1 MYLKSISVL
10 LITVLLNAC
19 SSYAGPIPE
28 KAWSVSVSM
37 PTFYPVSVTQ
47 AYGVNDAQD
56 WTSPLHAFSQFMRIS
71 AFENIKK
78 ELPDYDGFG
87 LPIHPFAMNRRG
99 DQVMRIK
106 LPPDTLYL
114 YWVSLINTQFYVTKY
129 TVSEDVKSLMAQ
141 KSLYQNRDGSL
152 GNVCYRTEFVFGLL
166 PNGQAKVWL
175 RGCGEIIYLTELAP
189 DKVMDRDSHGFGAE
203 KYKQPGSSLE
213 RIHQRAKDAGVL
225 IDPIPW
231 DKVNKVYSMEEIKP
245 LN

>member
-1 MYLKSISVL
+1 MYLKSISFL
-10 LITVLLNAC
+10 LITALLNAC
-19 SSYAGPIPE
+19 SSYAGSIPE
-28 KAWSVSVSM
+28 TPWSVSISM

-56 WTSPLHAFSQFMRIS
+56 WTSPLHTFSQFMRIS
-71 AFENIKK
+71 AFENINKRFH
-78 ELPDYDGFG
+78 EYDGFG
-87 LPIHPFAMNRRG
+87 LPIQDYAMNQKK
-99 DQVMRIK
+99 QVVQIK
-106 LPPDTLYL
+106 LPPAALYL

-129 TVSEDVKSLMAQ
+129 TVSEDVKSLMAR

-175 RGCGEIIYLTELAP
+175 RGCGEIIYLAELGP
-189 DKVMDRDSHGFGAE
+189 DRVLDRDSNGFDE
-203 KYKQPGSSLE
+203 ERYKQGSLLND
-213 RIHQRAKDAGVL
+213 IQQRAKDAGVS

-231 DKVNKVYSMEEIKP
+231 DKVNKVYSMEEIKS

>member
-1 MYLKSISVL
+1 MYLKNISFL
-10 LITVLLNAC
+10 LITALLNAC
-19 SSYAGPIPE
+19 SSYAGSIPE
-28 KAWSVSVSM
+28 TPWSVSISM

-56 WTSPLHAFSQFMRIS
+56 WTSPLHTFSQFMRIS
-71 AFENIKK
+71 AFENINKRFH
-78 ELPDYDGFG
+78 EYDGFG
-87 LPIHPFAMNRRG
+87 LPIQDYAMNQKK
-99 DQVMRIK
+99 QVVQIK
-106 LPPDTLYL
+106 LPPDALYL

-129 TVSEDVKSLMAQ
+129 TVSEDVKSLMAR

-175 RGCGEIIYLTELAP
+175 RGCGEIIYLAELGP
-189 DKVMDRDSHGFGAE
+189 DRILNRDSNGFDE
-203 KYKQPGSSLE
+203 ERYKQGSLLND
-213 RIHQRAKDAGVL
+213 IQQRAKDAGVS

>member
-1 MYLKSISVL
+1 MYFKNVSVL
-10 LITVLLNAC
+10 LITALLNAC
-19 SSYAGPIPE
+19 SSYAGSIPE
-28 KAWSVSVSM
+28 TPWSVSISM

-56 WTSPLHAFSQFMRIS
+56 WTSPLHTFSQFMRIS
-71 AFENIKK
+71 AFENINKRFH
-78 ELPDYDGFG
+78 EYDGFG
-87 LPIHPFAMNRRG
+87 LPIQDYAMNQKK
-99 DQVMRIK
+99 QVVQIK

-129 TVSEDVKSLMAQ
+129 TVSEDVKSLMAR

-175 RGCGEIIYLTELAP
+175 RGCGTTIYLAELAP
-189 DKVMDRDSHGFGAE
+189 DKVMDRDSNGFGVE
-203 KYKQPGSSLE
+203 TYKQSGSSLE
-213 RIHQRAKDAGVL
+213 RIHQRAKDAGVS

-231 DKVNKVYSMEEIKP
+231 DKVDKVYSAQEIKP
-245 LN
+245 LQH